1 VRKLGADRD
10 KLKEENIRM
19 SVQMGKHEGFEEQL
33 RAMGEDVDSFMH
45 ALGIMKLRGEEPAW
59 ARLDFLEQG
68 STSEDI
74 PSMRREIER
83 LKNEKAQIAAELE
96 KAHTL
101 LAMKNDIDKERNGM
115 HERESESYKFQL
127 KSAQQRADDLAKL
140 ADFRANRV
148 V

>member
-1 VRKLGADRD
+1 
-10 KLKEENIRM
+10 
-19 SVQMGKHEGFEEQL
+19 MGKHEGFEEQL
-33 RAMGEDVDSFMH
+33 KAMGEDVDSFMR
-45 ALGIMKLRGEEPAW
+45 ALGIMKLRGEEPSW
-59 ARLDFLEQG
+59 ARLDFLERAQAIPDDPQG
-68 STSEDI
+68 L
-74 PSMRREIER
+74 RREIER

-101 LAMKNDIDKERNGM
+101 LAMKNDIDKERNAM

-127 KSAQQRADDLAKL
+127 QSAQQRADDLAKL